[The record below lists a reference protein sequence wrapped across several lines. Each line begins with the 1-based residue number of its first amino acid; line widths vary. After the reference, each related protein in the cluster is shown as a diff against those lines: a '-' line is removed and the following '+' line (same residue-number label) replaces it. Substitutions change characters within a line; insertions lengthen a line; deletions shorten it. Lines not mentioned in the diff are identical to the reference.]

1 LYDRSATPTPE
12 SFAMP
17 EDCSLG
23 PEKGKAQMTAA
34 ELTQALQLID
44 QLWRSTKR
52 PNFR

>member
-1 LYDRSATPTPE
+1 
-12 SFAMP
+12 MP

-23 PEKGKAQMTAA
+23 PEKGKAQVTAA